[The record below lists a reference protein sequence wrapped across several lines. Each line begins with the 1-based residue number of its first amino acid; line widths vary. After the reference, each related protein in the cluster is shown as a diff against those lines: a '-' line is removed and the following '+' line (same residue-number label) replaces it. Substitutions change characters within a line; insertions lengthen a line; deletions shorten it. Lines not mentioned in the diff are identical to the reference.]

1 MVILC
6 LAVDKSTGPCFTAQP
21 QRLNVAISRH
31 KLFLVIFGDIETSQ
45 AADTTQVPNTSQSIQ
60 ATAEG
65 GAKTQ
70 IRFDMLN
77 SLINWFK
84 EKSRVVHVQGDPSID
99 PDEEFHGEGDTS
111 MATPATQEDTD
122 DWGNPKPDNL
132 AKGCSAPK
140 SSGADDV
147 FGEPKSGDAAKA
159 WPGTDPFVGGW

>member
-1 MVILC
+1 MVVLC
-6 LAVDKSTGPCFTAQP
+6 LAVDKSTGLCFTAQP
-21 QRLNVAISRH
+21 QRLKFAISRH

-45 AADTTQVPNTSQSIQ
+45 AADTTQVPSTSQSIQ

-70 IRFDMLN
+70 IRSDMFN

-84 EKSRVVHVQGDPSID
+84 EKSRVVHVQGDRSID

-111 MATPATQEDTD
+111 MATLATQEDTD

-132 AKGCSAPK
+132 AKGCGAPK
-140 SSGADDV
+140 SSGADGV
-147 FGEPKSGDAAKA
+147 FGESKSGDAAKA

>member
-1 MVILC
+1 MVVLC
-6 LAVDKSTGPCFTAQP
+6 LAVDKSTGECFTAQP

-45 AADTTQVPNTSQSIQ
+45 AADITQVPSTSQSIQ

-65 GAKTQ
+65 GSKTQ
-70 IRFDMLN
+70 IRSDMFN

-84 EKSRVVHVQGDPSID
+84 EKSRVVP
-99 PDEEFHGEGDTS
+99 
-111 MATPATQEDTD
+111 PATQEGSD
-122 DWGNPKPDNL
+122 DWGNTKPDNP
-132 AKGCSAPK
+132 AKGWSAPE

>member
-1 MVILC
+1 M
-6 LAVDKSTGPCFTAQP
+6 F
-21 QRLNVAISRH
+21 
-31 KLFLVIFGDIETSQ
+31 
-45 AADTTQVPNTSQSIQ
+45 
-60 ATAEG
+60 
-65 GAKTQ
+65 
-70 IRFDMLN
+70 N

-159 WPGTDPFVGGW
+159 LPGTDPFVGGW